1 MASSSASD
9 SSVSQSSAC
18 STGGACASFFALRMR
33 ACSKSEITSG
43 TQPQS
48 QVGACFAGGSAVDG
62 AASLAAIARCDLAA
76 AAHLD
81 TQEFRRVWP
90 ILELIPVQ
98 LPWYGE

>member
-18 STGGACASFFALRMR
+18 STGGASFAAASFFAFRIR
-33 ACSKSEITSG
+33 ACSKSETTSG

-62 AASLAAIARCDLAA
+62 AASLAAMCEMRPRGGGSSY
-76 AAHLD
+76 HS
-81 TQEFRRVWP
+81 
-90 ILELIPVQ
+90 
-98 LPWYGE
+98 